1 MALPSLPKLAAW
13 KTNDNA
19 KSISVLGQNEI
30 QLTNISIV
38 AERYRLLA
46 NTRTDRP
53 DETYLVASCLSP
65 NWWVRPA
72 PIDDRSYFEGNHFV
86 MGASWERATTLRH
99 FTLRNVTIAGV
110 ATFVVYAE

>member
-38 AERYRLLA
+38 AERYLLLA
-46 NTRTDRP
+46 SNSKSRLGRG
-53 DETYLVASCLSP
+53 SIRFSG
-65 NWWVRPA
+65 
-72 PIDDRSYFEGNHFV
+72 S
-86 MGASWERATTLRH
+86 GAVPGES
-99 FTLRNVTIAGV
+99 
-110 ATFVVYAE
+110 